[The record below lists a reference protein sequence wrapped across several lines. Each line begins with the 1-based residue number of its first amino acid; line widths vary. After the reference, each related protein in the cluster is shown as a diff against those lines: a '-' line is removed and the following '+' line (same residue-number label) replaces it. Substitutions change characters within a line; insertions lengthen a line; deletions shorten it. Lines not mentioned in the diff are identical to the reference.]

1 MDLKDI
7 AKGLADIGLPLLGAA
22 LPVPGGMALGAAL
35 ASAVDDH
42 LGTAAKG
49 QPTVT
54 LDNLV
59 DTLTAN
65 AQAKEAALEFQA
77 RHAETILQIRAK
89 AEQDAFDTEVKDRT
103 DARGMQVNTRSF
115 MPAVLSTIVVAGF
128 LGILV
133 AMMLGVLKTSDSQA
147 LRTSPAARRNSWRS
161 RLRHPRSDTSGIQ
174 MQTAPSGAVFTGA
187 YGLA

>member
-147 LRTSPAARRNSWRS
+147 LLLLLGSLSTAFGVVMAFWFGTTHQSGRTTE
-161 RLRHPRSDTSGIQ
+161 L
-174 MQTAPSGAVFTGA
+174 
-187 YGLA
+187 LAQSTPPPKE

>member
-77 RHAETILQIRAK
+77 RHAETILQIRA
-89 AEQDAFDTEVKDRT
+89 
-103 DARGMQVNTRSF
+103 
-115 MPAVLSTIVVAGF
+115 AVLSEDDRLERHLAERPGSPYRRKAG
-128 LGILV
+128 
-133 AMMLGVLKTSDSQA
+133 
-147 LRTSPAARRNSWRS
+147 
-161 RLRHPRSDTSGIQ
+161 
-174 MQTAPSGAVFTGA
+174 
-187 YGLA
+187 